1 MLSHQLIQGLERDE
15 KLLYISHENN
25 LETIQILLSA
35 YPYPQYQQKCEEM
48 GAEYF
53 FDKSTEFH
61 RVQEVLT
68 ELAVSAQ
75 KDLDENVP
83 FGSWREMQL
92 KLNITNWAENPFM

>member
-1 MLSHQLIQGLERDE
+1 MLTDIQ
-15 KLLYISHENN
+15 
-25 LETIQILLSA
+25 
-35 YPYPQYQQKCEEM
+35 YPQYRQKCEEM

-68 ELAVSAQ
+68 ELAGSTK

-83 FGSWREMQL
+83 FGSWWEMQL
-92 KLNITNWAENPFM
+92 KPNIANWTENIFM